1 MPPHDCNAEQYK
13 ALRKKF
19 LADYDRR
26 VPKLRQANHCIGC
39 NHCVQHCPQS
49 INIPTEMRKVDEF
62 VQKLEKDIHKKA
74 EGASV

>member
-1 MPPHDCNAEQYK
+1 LKCMP
-13 ALRKKF
+13 R
-19 LADYDRR
+19 
-26 VPKLRQANHCIGC
+26 
-39 NHCVQHCPQS
+39 CPQS